1 METRLKNL
9 EKTVEMQSYLL
20 WILMTLLV
28 LDTAAIILL
37 WNQNGPPDFD
47 HIAVSLTVF
56 QTLFGLAA
64 LYGFWALRGLTR
76 EKAEEVAEA
85 EIKKIAQPMVQR
97 IVMESLRNL
106 PRDTI
111 SDDDLAKI
119 VQAVGDSGKEV

>member
-1 METRLKNL
+1 
-9 EKTVEMQSYLL
+9 
-20 WILMTLLV
+20 MTLLV